1 MALPSFFQGE
11 PGKAGEKG
19 LPGAPGLRVSAS
31 PLPTPGVC
39 WTPVGRERPCGVL
52 LGPLVGSMMPM
63 AEPVLLW
70 APWESH
76 QETLVADSS
85 REAETAPMLRRTEGK
100 EEMGRE
106 GGEME
111 FRRRVGWKLWA
122 T

>member
-1 MALPSFFQGE
+1 M
-11 PGKAGEKG
+11 
-19 LPGAPGLRVSAS
+19 
-31 PLPTPGVC
+31 
-39 WTPVGRERPCGVL
+39 L